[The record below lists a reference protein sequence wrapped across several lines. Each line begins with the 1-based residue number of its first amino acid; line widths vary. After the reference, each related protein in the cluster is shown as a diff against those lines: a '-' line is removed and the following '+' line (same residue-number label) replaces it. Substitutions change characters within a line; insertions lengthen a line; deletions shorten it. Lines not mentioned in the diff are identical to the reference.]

1 MTGSNGLS
9 VIGYFVW
16 WTVSNQRISR
26 EDMQQLIDA
35 AGIKDARGKPF
46 RVPEAQYRSSF
57 LKAVREV
64 RGQNKNK
71 GILIQK
77 IRKTADAYLFGLVDE
92 AVNEYSESLQYAH
105 SATLR
110 FSPHTGNLDVDT
122 SHRGFDLVKERYTEY
137 KDYLNSDDV
146 RAIVLTLLQQ
156 IPTISVRQ
164 RGGIYFVPEKF
175 AGDVERLE
183 ALVGSLPGSGNGDL
197 TKVST
202 GTVNGSYLAV
212 APQIDT
218 EKSKKAIYKA
228 FVASLKSRMESFEN
242 DLEDDGLKQKHALR
256 NRLREFKE
264 MKEEIGFYRDALE
277 FQVED
282 LTDALTALT
291 QKVKQKLMG

>member
-105 SATLR
+105 GLFRIRTANPYVQLDDFR
-110 FSPHTGNLDVDT
+110 TGDPTRVA
-122 SHRGFDLVKERYTEY
+122 HRG
-137 KDYLNSDDV
+137 
-146 RAIVLTLLQQ
+146 
-156 IPTISVRQ
+156 
-164 RGGIYFVPEKF
+164 
-175 AGDVERLE
+175 
-183 ALVGSLPGSGNGDL
+183 
-197 TKVST
+197 
-202 GTVNGSYLAV
+202 
-212 APQIDT
+212 
-218 EKSKKAIYKA
+218 
-228 FVASLKSRMESFEN
+228 
-242 DLEDDGLKQKHALR
+242 
-256 NRLREFKE
+256 
-264 MKEEIGFYRDALE
+264 
-277 FQVED
+277 
-282 LTDALTALT
+282 
-291 QKVKQKLMG
+291 